1 MVRHSKK
8 FLIHLAIVLLL
19 PAIFSC
25 APREQELQKRTQF
38 IMGTLVEITVREMD
52 VDKAQSAIS
61 SAFDEIRRLEKLMS
75 THLADSEISQLN
87 DLAGGEPPLAVSPD
101 VLDVI
106 RRGIYWGNKSQGALD
121 ISIGPVSRLWQFD
134 DENPAIPEA
143 QRLAEA
149 ARLVNFREIE
159 IDESTVRLKQPGM
172 SLHLGAIA
180 KGHAVDRAMTV
191 LEKNGIRHALINA
204 GGDLKALGE
213 RKDGQPWTIGL
224 QHPRQPEKLS
234 ASVTLAGKAVA
245 TSGDYQRYFTK
256 DNTRYHHILDPAT
269 GLPARGVISCTIIA
283 ETVMDADAL
292 ATAVFVLGY
301 EKGMAL
307 VDSMDGAEGMM
318 ITESGETIFSK
329 NFQSQPGFV
338 LHDIEDD
345 FSR

>member
-52 VDKAQSAIS
+52 ADKAQSAIS

-75 THLADSEISQLN
+75 THLADSEISRLN
-87 DLAGGEPPLAVSPD
+87 VLAGGESSLAVSPD
-101 VLDVI
+101 VLAVI

-143 QRLAEA
+143 QRLADS

-159 IDESTVRLKQPGM
+159 IDEPTVRLKQPGM

-180 KGHAVDRAMTV
+180 KGYAVDRAMTV

-204 GGDLKALGE
+204 GGDLKSQGE
-213 RKDGQPWTIGL
+213 RKNGQPWTIGL

-234 ASVTLAGKAVA
+234 ASFTLAGKSVA
-245 TSGDYQRYFTK
+245 TSGDYQRYFMK
-256 DNTRYHHILDPAT
+256 SNTRYHHILDPET
-269 GLPARGVISCTIIA
+269 GLPARGLISCTIITD
-283 ETVMDADAL
+283 TVMDADAL
-292 ATAVFVLGY
+292 ATAAFVLGP

-307 VDSMDGAEGMM
+307 VDSVDGVEGMM
-318 ITESGETIFSK
+318 ITDSGETIFSK

-338 LHDIEDD
+338 LHDIEDN
-345 FSR
+345 SLR

>member
-1 MVRHSKK
+1 MVRHSKN
-8 FLIHLAIVLLL
+8 FLIHLALVLLL
-19 PAIFSC
+19 PGIFSC
-25 APREQELQKRTQF
+25 TQKENELLRRTQF
-38 IMGTLVEITVREMD
+38 LMGTLVEITVRE
-52 VDKAQSAIS
+52 VDSEKAQSAIS

-75 THLADSEISQLN
+75 TRLADSEISQLN
-87 DLAGGEPPLAVSPD
+87 DLAGGESSLAVSPD
-101 VLDVI
+101 VLAVI
-106 RRGIYWGNKSQGALD
+106 RRGVYWGNQTNGALD
-121 ISIGPVSRLWQFD
+121 ISIGPVSRLWRFD
-134 DENPAIPEA
+134 DDNAVIPKA
-143 QRLAEA
+143 QYLTDAT
-149 ARLVNFREIE
+149 RLVNFREIE
-159 IDESTVRLKQPGM
+159 IDESNVRLKQPEM

-180 KGHAVDRAMTV
+180 KGYAVDRAMTV
-191 LEKNGIRHALINA
+191 LEKNGVRHALINA

-213 RKDGQPWTIGL
+213 RKDGQSWTIGL

-234 ASVTLAGKAVA
+234 ASFMLSGKAVA
-245 TSGDYQRYFTK
+245 TSGDYQRYFMK

-292 ATAVFVLGY
+292 ATAVFVLGP

-307 VDSMDGAEGMM
+307 IDSVGGVEGMM

>member
-19 PAIFSC
+19 SAIFSC

-38 IMGTLVEITVREMD
+38 IMGTLVEITVREKD
-52 VDKAQSAIS
+52 TDKAQSAIS

-75 THLADSEISQLN
+75 TRLADSEISQLN
-87 DLAGGEPPLAVSPD
+87 DLAGGESSLAVSPD

-143 QRLAEA
+143 QRLADA

-234 ASVTLAGKAVA
+234 ASFTLAGKAVA

-307 VDSMDGAEGMM
+307 VDSVDGVEGMM